1 MSKSE
6 NPRIYTKNSEELQ
19 VTDIYDE
26 QNDQKMKLVDFYKTS
41 KKICKDLFGA
51 KLERKLFTKNK

>member
-26 QNDQKMKLVDFYKTS
+26 QNDQKMKLVDF
-41 KKICKDLFGA
+41 
-51 KLERKLFTKNK
+51 